1 MLSLP
6 KKFLTIY
13 LVTCWQAVFSADV
26 YVAINGSNS
35 NAGDA
40 PGYTSAY
47 ATIAHA
53 ISQMSYGDTC
63 YIQAGTY
70 HEVVDLSSKKGL
82 TITAY
87 GDGPVLMDGTTALP
101 SKWTQHA
108 NDIYKLTYT
117 ANDPWQLFQNR
128 ALMINARW
136 PNAYLHD
143 DSLWHMESH
152 WARINSSETTL
163 KTKMVD
169 SATDHSDLSALSF
182 SIQNAIAVLNVGS
195 FKSYTREVTAHT
207 IGSNIFNVNAV
218 KTLKSK
224 EQFYFLE
231 GKLEFL
237 DSAREWFFDSSAN
250 TLYLWVPDGGLP
262 TGDIRAKVQDHAYTG
277 SYCSN
282 ITISGIDFFATTV
295 NFTNSSNIRVE
306 NGNFSYPSCTKRM
319 LGVTNTTP
327 LTTNFNGGGNNVFYN
342 NTLSYAETHAIFM
355 NGSSNTIENCR
366 FEYIDWSCADLPN
379 LMGTVYMRGTQPTFR
394 RNHSYWSGASEF
406 LDLNEA
412 PIVELNDISQIGY
425 VQNDGAMIQMSVNV
439 QSGSNVGYNWF
450 HDSFKYG
457 SRFDAVNRAGSTTG
471 SNGLMHHNVG
481 YNIKTT
487 LMFKG
492 DDHRC
497 ISNTAF
503 DSGNDGSSGGGT
515 NVGIIILDDSVSDSI
530 GTEVYN
536 NVAEKISSQRKFY
549 QAYNSGTIASHNWN
563 GFEQGNSD
571 IRNLLRD
578 PENLDFRPI
587 PSSVLVDTGK
597 IIPGLTDGYY
607 GTAPDIGAYEHGAEN
622 YWIPGPKETRA
633 SVPVP
638 VNATTTAK
646 ASASLMWLPGLGA
659 LSSDVYLGTNYTAVD
674 AATTES
680 PEFVSNQINNIYDPL
695 GLTAQTYYWRVDT
708 VTIAGTLK
716 GTIWTFTV
724 PTANVTTPTIINT
737 VADKVTSTS
746 ATIGGAITDG
756 GTGSEVWVHWWAESD
771 ANSPNI
777 VYAGKHSGR
786 FSIDII
792 NLEENQTYHY
802 QCHAQNNYGS
812 SSTATTASFIAVDRL
827 EWSELLYDDF
837 ELGVGN
843 FTLGGSNAV
852 LFNDDD
858 PNNLDNLKDIE
869 SPEGN
874 KSVQINN
881 DNGVSSSFA
890 YTNEVDV
897 ISPDFAKIKV
907 EFSFL
912 PWSMESTDNFFF
924 QYYDGTTWITLNNYL
939 SGVDFTNG
947 TIQNEEFIF
956 ESATHTFS
964 SSFNI
969 RFLCDANGNGD
980 YIYVDTVRLS
990 VLEATSPSAYAQWA
1004 SEQGL
1009 SAAKSDWSFDPDG
1022 DGMSNLLEYALGADP
1037 TNGSDVASFIPT
1049 CTLLE
1054 DDGAEWV
1061 DYVYRRRTDAATR
1074 GLSYEP
1080 QYSTTLNIDSWS
1092 STGFTETG
1100 ITPIDSDFEY
1110 VATRIL
1116 AEGIDQVFIRLKIQA
1131 TG

>member
-237 DSAREWFFDSSAN
+237 DSAREWFFDSN
-250 TLYLWVPDGGLP
+250 TNTIYLWVPGGGPP
-262 TGDIRAKVQDHAYTG
+262 TGDIRAKVQDHAFIG
-277 SYCSN
+277 SFCNN

-295 NFTNSSNIRVE
+295 NFNKSSNIRVE
-306 NGNFSYPSCTKRM
+306 NSSFSYPSCTKRM
-319 LGVTNTTP
+319 LGVTNTVP
-327 LTTNFNGGGNNVFYN
+327 ITTNFDGGGNNVFYN
-342 NTLSYAETHAIFM
+342 NTMSHAETHAIYM
-355 NGSSNTIENCR
+355 NGSSNTIENCL

-379 LMGTVYMRGTQPTFR
+379 LMGTVYMRGTAPTFR
-394 RNHSYWSGASEF
+394 RNRSYLSGASEF
-406 LDLNEA
+406 LDLNKA
-412 PIVELNDISQIGY
+412 PVVELNDISKIGL

-439 QSGSNVGYNWF
+439 QSGSDVGYNWF

-457 SRFDAVNRAGSTTG
+457 SRFDAVNKAGSSTG

-497 ISNTAF
+497 INNTAF
-503 DSGNDGSSGGGT
+503 DSGNDGSLEGGT
-515 NVGIIILDDSVSDSI
+515 NVDIIILDDSVSDSVD
-530 GTEVYN
+530 TNVYN

-549 QAYNSGTIASHNWN
+549 QAYNEDTIASHNWN
-563 GFEQGNSD
+563 GFEQDNAD
-571 IRNLLRD
+571 IRTLLRD
-578 PENLDFRPI
+578 PDNLDFRPI
-587 PSSVLVDTGK
+587 PNSILVDTGK
-597 IIPGLTDGYY
+597 IIVGLTDQYLGS
-607 GTAPDIGAYEHGAEN
+607 APDIGAYEHGAKN
-622 YWIPGPKETRA
+622 YWIPGPKETGA
-633 SVPVP
+633 SVPIP
-638 VNATTTAK
+638 VDSTTTAK
-646 ASASLMWLPGLGA
+646 PSASLMWLQGLETI
-659 LSSDVYLGTNYTAVD
+659 SNNVYLGTNYKSVDTATN
-674 AATTES
+674 AS
-680 PEFVSNQINNIYDPL
+680 SEFVGNQNNNIYDPL
-695 GLTAQTYYWRVDT
+695 GLTPGTYYWRVDT
-708 VTIAGTLK
+708 VTADGTLK
-716 GTIWTFTV
+716 GSIWTFTV
-724 PTANVTTPTIINT
+724 LAANEIAPAISNSPV
-737 VADKVTSTS
+737 DQLTSSS
-746 ATIGGAITDG
+746 AMIGGSINDG
-756 GTGSEVWVHWWAESD
+756 GTGSNVWVHWWAEGDSG
-771 ANSPNI
+771 SPNI
-777 VYAGKHSGR
+777 VYVGKHSGK
-786 FSIDII
+786 FSIELND
-792 NLEENQTYHY
+792 LEEKQTYYY
-802 QCHAQNNYGS
+802 QCHAQNNYGN
-812 SSTATTASFIAVDRL
+812 SSTATISTFTAVD
-827 EWSELLYDDF
+827 
-837 ELGVGN
+837 
-843 FTLGGSNAV
+843 
-852 LFNDDD
+852 
-858 PNNLDNLKDIE
+858 
-869 SPEGN
+869 
-874 KSVQINN
+874 
-881 DNGVSSSFA
+881 
-890 YTNEVDV
+890 
-897 ISPDFAKIKV
+897 
-907 EFSFL
+907 
-912 PWSMESTDNFFF
+912 
-924 QYYDGTTWITLNNYL
+924 
-939 SGVDFTNG
+939 
-947 TIQNEEFIF
+947 
-956 ESATHTFS
+956 TF
-964 SSFNI
+964 
-969 RFLCDANGNGD
+969 
-980 YIYVDTVRLS
+980 
-990 VLEATSPSAYAQWA
+990 
-1004 SEQGL
+1004 
-1009 SAAKSDWSFDPDG
+1009 
-1022 DGMSNLLEYALGADP
+1022 
-1037 TNGSDVASFIPT
+1037 
-1049 CTLLE
+1049 
-1054 DDGAEWV
+1054 
-1061 DYVYRRRTDAATR
+1061 
-1074 GLSYEP
+1074 
-1080 QYSTTLNIDSWS
+1080 
-1092 STGFTETG
+1092 
-1100 ITPIDSDFEY
+1100 
-1110 VATRIL
+1110 
-1116 AEGIDQVFIRLKIQA
+1116 
-1131 TG
+1131 